1 MGAGL
6 GRSGKRVAPTEENG
20 ASAPSSPPR
29 KKSWLAKLG
38 PGLVAGAADDD
49 PSGIA
54 TYSQAGAQFGTG
66 QLWSVV
72 LSFPLMVAIQLV
84 AARIGRGTGKGII
97 AAAREMAP
105 KPLLTALTLAI
116 LIVNT
121 INIAADLAAMG
132 EAVELIGGGSR
143 ILYAMGFGAFCAAL
157 EIFVPYRRYAPVL
170 KALTLVLFVYVAVVL
185 TVTIDWSDVL
195 RATLMPSLRFS
206 HDYLLTLIA
215 VFGTTISPY
224 VFVWQAA
231 QETEDMRIGHDRP
244 VARDS
249 SQAHRQSRR
258 VLVDTII
265 GMAFSN
271 AIAFCIMLTAAVTLF
286 PAGQHEIKTAAEA
299 AGALR
304 PLAGEW
310 TFLLFAAGIIGTGLL
325 AVPVLAGSAAYAVA
339 DLMKWHATLEARPG
353 RARGFY
359 WIIAL
364 ATLGGATICLF
375 ELNPIRMLFWSA
387 VINGFAAVPI
397 MLLMMMIVAR
407 QRIMGAF
414 VASRTLSFA
423 GGLATALMTLAVFAL
438 IIANLI

>member
-1 MGAGL
+1 MSEGRPGRPKNKSRKGL
-6 GRSGKRVAPTEENG
+6 I
-20 ASAPSSPPR
+20 
-29 KKSWLAKLG
+29 AKLG
-38 PGLVAGAADDD
+38 PGIVAGAADDD

-54 TYSQAGAQFGTG
+54 TYSQAGAQFGNG

-72 LSFPLMVAIQLV
+72 LSFPFMVAIQLV

-97 AAAREMAP
+97 ASARELMPA
-105 KPLLTALTLAI
+105 PLLALLTFAI

-132 EAVELIGGGSR
+132 EAVELLAGGNR

-157 EIFVPYRRYAPVL
+157 EIFIPYRLYSPVL
-170 KALTLVLFVYVAVVL
+170 KAMTLVLFIYVAVVL
-185 TVTIDWSDVL
+185 TVTIDWGDVIC
-195 RATLMPSLRFS
+195 ATLMPSLQFG

-244 VARDS
+244 VARDGT
-249 SQAHRQSRR
+249 QAYRQSRR
-258 VLVDTII
+258 VWLDTIV

-271 AIAFCIMLTAAVTLF
+271 AIAFCIMLTTAVTLF
-286 PAGQHEIKTAAEA
+286 PAGQHEINTAAEA
-299 AGALR
+299 ANALR

-310 TFLLFAAGIIGTGLL
+310 TFLFFALGIIGTGLL

-339 DLMKWHATLEARPG
+339 DLMRWHATLEARPG

-364 ATLGGATICLF
+364 ATLGGAVICLMG
-375 ELNPIRMLFWSA
+375 LNPIRMLFWAA

-397 MLLMMMIVAR
+397 MIVMMVIVAR
-407 QRIMGAF
+407 STIMGAF
-414 VASRTLSFA
+414 AASRTLMIA
-423 GGLATALMTLAVFAL
+423 GWLATALMTAAVVAL
-438 IIANLI
+438 VIANL

>member
-1 MGAGL
+1 MVKDDPANAHTT
-6 GRSGKRVAPTEENG
+6 KKT
-20 ASAPSSPPR
+20 
-29 KKSWLAKLG
+29 KSWLAKLG

-72 LSFPLMVAIQLV
+72 LSFPFMVAIQLV
-84 AARIGRGTGKGII
+84 AARIGRGTGHGII
-97 AAAREMAP
+97 AAAREVLP
-105 KPLLTALTLAI
+105 KSILALLTLAI
-116 LIVNT
+116 LIVNI

-132 EAVELIGGGSR
+132 EAVELITGQSR
-143 ILYAMGFGAFCAAL
+143 ILFAMGFGAFCAAL
-157 EIFVPYRRYAPVL
+157 EIFVPYRRYSPVL
-170 KALTLVLFVYVAVVL
+170 KAMTLVLFVYVATVL
-185 TVTIDWSDVL
+185 TIKIDWSEIL
-195 RATLMPSLRFS
+195 RAVVIPAFQFNR
-206 HDYLLTLIA
+206 DYLLTLIA

-244 VARDS
+244 VAHDA
-249 SQAHRQSRR
+249 SQVKREGRR
-258 VLVDTII
+258 VLADTVV

-271 AIAFCIMLTAAVTLF
+271 AIAFCIMLTTAVTLF
-286 PAGQHEIKTAAEA
+286 PAGQHDINTAAEA
-299 AGALR
+299 ANALR

-310 TFLLFAAGIIGTGLL
+310 TFILFALGIIGTGLL

-359 WIIAL
+359 WIIAC
-364 ATLGGATICLF
+364 ATLGGAMIGMM
-375 ELNPIRMLFWSA
+375 ELNPIRMLFWAA

-397 MLLMMMIVAR
+397 MIVMMLIVAR
-407 QRIMGAF
+407 ESIMGAF
-414 VASRTLSFA
+414 KANRTLMIA
-423 GGLATALMTLAVFAL
+423 GWCATGLMALAVIAL
-438 IIANLI
+438 IAANLF